1 MEFNIEAAIEQEED
15 VELVIMYLLGS
26 GRIILEHHIYRSME
40 ELPRFCFA
48 PLAQQ

>member
-1 MEFNIEAAIEQEED
+1 MEFNIEAAIEQEE

-26 GRIILEHHIYRSME
+26 GKIILEHHIYRSME
-40 ELPRFCFA
+40 ELPWFCFA